1 MHFYSGP
8 PMHFLSGVDR
18 QTIVQRT
25 KIGPELA
32 GLLKKL
38 GISAPKQV
46 MAVIEPA
53 EAPIP
58 S

>member
-1 MHFYSGP
+1 LGALKAVRY
-8 PMHFLSGVDR
+8 VAER

-38 GISAPKQV
+38 GVSAPK
-46 MAVIEPA
+46 EGLNKPHFCR
-53 EAPIP
+53 PGL
-58 S
+58 